1 MHESIRVFSDR
12 LVNDEDKQLFM
23 ATLAQTVNEVAP
35 KNYIDFQTINPET
48 LIFNNFVHY
57 NPAEPIYN
65 ESISTE
71 QMAQT
76 IYQILD
82 HYNHVHQKDKLNLL
96 IFDYVV

>member
-1 MHESIRVFSDR
+1 M
-12 LVNDEDKQLFM
+12 
-23 ATLAQTVNEVAP
+23 
-35 KNYIDFQTINPET
+35 
-48 LIFNNFVHY
+48 HY
-57 NPAEPIYN
+57 NPAEPVYN
-65 ESISTE
+65 ESKSTE